1 LAWWISQA
9 SILAG
14 LLVPVP
20 VRTAIWITALIWMG
34 TACAGAAGAPI
45 SVAWTPFVHHRKE
58 KNAKRVLAAS
68 SGSKVRSK
76 ENTAPRNR
84 VNKSNEQNL
93 ADSSADLN

>member
-58 KNAKRVLAAS
+58 KNAKRVCCFERLKGQIEGEHGAT
-68 SGSKVRSK
+68 
-76 ENTAPRNR
+76 EPR
-84 VNKSNEQNL
+84 EQKQ
-93 ADSSADLN
+93 